1 MDDAGRSTNDAD
13 AGPAAE
19 QSAARGSADG
29 ALDGVPAAAAPAP
42 ESHVARLLRPRVVG
56 VPLVTLA
63 LLAFAAF
70 VVLTN
75 YIPTRIETLATQN
88 QLADQQAEN
97 EQLANRIRV
106 AEMRTRTVETD
117 RWTNERIL
125 RDELRMT
132 RKGEAIVR

>member
-1 MDDAGRSTNDAD
+1 MDDGTTTGAG
-13 AGPAAE
+13 AGPAAAVGAPG
-19 QSAARGSADG
+19 AAAGG

-56 VPLVTLA
+56 IPLVTLA

-106 AEMRTRTVETD
+106 AEVRTRTVETD

-125 RDELRMT
+125 RDELRMI
-132 RKGEAIVR
+132 RKGETIVR

>member
-19 QSAARGSADG
+19 QSAARGPAPG

>member
-1 MDDAGRSTNDAD
+1 MDDGAARSDG
-13 AGPAAE
+13 GPAAE
-19 QSAARGSADG
+19 ASAAGGSSEG
-29 ALDGVPAAAAPAP
+29 TLDGVPEAAAPAP

-106 AEMRTRTVETD
+106 AEVRTRTVETD

-125 RDELRMT
+125 RDELRMI